1 MRSRGGSPGRTTE
14 VHTRKNWQIIVLV
27 LAVAALAAGIGA
39 YAATSAGTQ
48 SDPLISMSYL
58 NDVLE
63 PSIRSSYTSRIAAEA
78 RELEESLENS
88 LSDAAGAFEAVS
100 LAEGESVQCSAG
112 AQLLFRS
119 GSAAATGELADLT
132 TGESLAAGSA
142 LTANHLYLAAEG
154 CEIIA
159 SSASSLM
166 LR

>member
-1 MRSRGGSPGRTTE
+1 MRKMRSRGGSPGRTTE
-14 VHTRKNWQIIVLV
+14 VHTMKKWQIIVLV

-39 YAATSAGTQ
+39 Y
-48 SDPLISMSYL
+48 
-58 NDVLE
+58 
-63 PSIRSSYTSRIAAEA
+63 
-78 RELEESLENS
+78 
-88 LSDAAGAFEAVS
+88 
-100 LAEGESVQCSAG
+100 GESVQCSAG

>member
-1 MRSRGGSPGRTTE
+1 M
-14 VHTRKNWQIIVLV
+14 KKWQIIVLV

-100 LAEGESVQCSAG
+100 LAEGE
-112 AQLLFRS
+112 
-119 GSAAATGELADLT
+119 LADLT

-142 LTANHLYLAAEG
+142 LTANHLYLVAEG